1 MNELEKLL
9 DRIIQR
15 VNINL
20 RELEYDVNPLVHKL
34 IPLNQLTKFYAFYGI
49 TPNHPLN
56 FQFRHSNLAGSYF
69 LGRCRVTSSLLYKSD
84 IRGDEL
90 KQKDDLFQYQ
100 EFEIPVAEDEEIKI
114 EDSFLI
120 KTLVHNFSHD
130 PETLEKFFI
139 KDTISTHYAN
149 IHGSPSN
156 GCFLGPFATVDLT
169 TIRDCLIGSFSY
181 IQAGEVSH
189 LNIEPGTVWVRIP
202 ETFNFLYRFP
212 PQRLNN
218 YIYFTAGNSPQG
230 VFIDFVEDRKEA
242 FQRVFNVVNLEH
254 SVNVPSSASL
264 DRFAVIKP
272 KTHISENVLVS
283 QRAYLQNA
291 WLGKGANAQEQSYI
305 INSRLEGND
314 ITAHG
319 AKIIEA
325 HLGEDVFVGFNCF
338 LRGRPESQL
347 TIGKDSIIMPHT
359 IIDIHK
365 PLKIPAGHL
374 VWGLITDEKD
384 LENNSMSLK
393 AFAKI
398 DTRFSKGDMIFEG
411 SGSEFV
417 TTFKERIQHILEAN
431 GAFYNGLS
439 NKGHAQQNQNI
450 SFNTIQPYP
459 MGEKEGLYPTIIIR
473 P

>member
-1 MNELEKLL
+1 MKELERLL

-20 RELEYDVNPLVHKL
+20 RELEYDVNPLVQKL
-34 IPLNQLTKFYAFYGI
+34 IPPNQMTKFYAFYGI
-49 TPNHPLN
+49 TPHHPLN
-56 FQFRHSNLAGSYF
+56 LEFRHSNLAGSYF
-69 LGRCRVTSSLLYKSD
+69 LGKCSVTNSLLYKSD

-90 KQKDDLFQYQ
+90 KQKAELFQYQ
-100 EFEIPVAEDEEIKI
+100 EFEIPVAEDEAIEID
-114 EDSFLI
+114 DSFLI

-139 KDTISTHYAN
+139 RDTISTHYAN
-149 IHGSPSN
+149 IHGSPSD
-156 GCFLGPFATVDLT
+156 GCFLGPFSTVDLT
-169 TIRDCLIGSFSY
+169 TIRDCLIGTFSY

-189 LNIEPGTVWVRIP
+189 LNIEPGTVWVRNP

-212 PQRLNN
+212 LQRLNN
-218 YIYFTAGNSPQG
+218 YIYFAAGGSPQG

-242 FQRVFNVVNLEH
+242 FQRIFNVVNLEP
-254 SVNVPSSASL
+254 SVSVPNSASL
-264 DRFAVIKP
+264 DRFAVIRP

-283 QRAYLQNA
+283 QRAFLQNA
-291 WLGKGANAQEQSYI
+291 WLGKGANAQEHSYI
-305 INSRLEGND
+305 INSHLEGND

-325 HLGEDVFVGFNCF
+325 DLGKDVFVGFNCF
-338 LRGRPESQL
+338 LRGRPESRL
-347 TIGKDSIIMPHT
+347 TIGQDSIIMPHT
-359 IIDIHK
+359 IIDVHK
-365 PLKIPAGHL
+365 PMTIPAGYL
-374 VWGLITDEKD
+374 VWGLVTDEKD
-384 LENNSMSLK
+384 LKNNSMPLK
-393 AFAKI
+393 AFSKI

-411 SGSEFV
+411 SGAEFV
-417 TTFKERIQHILEAN
+417 TAFKERIQHILEAN
-431 GAFYNGLS
+431 GAFFNGHS

-459 MGEKEGLYPTIIIR
+459 MGEQEGLYPTIIIR